1 MTQPEKTK
9 TYSDLMPRLTGAAVL
24 AVLAGGFLYWGG
36 YAFAGFVAAGMM
48 LMAMELLAIVRHD
61 WTVANPG
68 PALCGLFCGVAVLL
82 VPFSL
87 WASMGA
93 FALALLTASV
103 FAKRLP
109 TAVTGSGLAL
119 IVLAGV
125 SVVTLRLEPGGLWLV
140 LWVILCVVAADVGGY
155 FFGKRFQGPKF
166 WPAVSPKKT
175 WSGVLG
181 GLLLTL
187 VVALIYG
194 LASDG
199 SVAVFLTLGAVIAV
213 VSVVGDLLESALK
226 RHYGVKDAGRI
237 LPGHGG
243 LLDRF
248 DGMTAVMIVF
258 FPFSQ
263 SFDLQGLLEVS
274 YAPPVLT
281 GGSL

>member
-1 MTQPEKTK
+1 MTGT
-9 TYSDLMPRLTGAAVL
+9 
-24 AVLAGGFLYWGG
+24 
-36 YAFAGFVAAGMM
+36 
-48 LMAMELLAIVRHD
+48 
-61 WTVANPG
+61 
-68 PALCGLFCGVAVLL
+68 
-82 VPFSL
+82 
-87 WASMGA
+87 
-93 FALALLTASV
+93 
-103 FAKRLP
+103 
-109 TAVTGSGLAL
+109 GLAL

-199 SVAVFLTLGAVIAV
+199 NVAVFLTLGAIIAV
-213 VSVVGDLLESALK
+213 VSVVGDLFESALK

-258 FPFSQ
+258 FAFSQ
-263 SFDLQGLLEVS
+263 LFDLQGLLEVS